1 MSDSQSQI
9 ILQFI
14 DRIVDENIKSAES
27 LASLK
32 FSVEEQRQEINEILG
47 VLKNGLRDDIKNHV
61 SATVGEVSGKLVEI
75 DKKYDSLARENEK
88 HNERNKEIDAVLS
101 DIRKKGMWFRGAV
114 ILVSSVATIIA
125 GFVYFSRVAG
135 TPKQNTSVQQ
145 PQQQHQS
152 NPGQQSQG
160 HQPTSNTP

>member
-27 LASLK
+27 LVSLK

-75 DKKYDSLARENEK
+75 DKKYDSLCSHIN
-88 HNERNKEIDAVLS
+88 
-101 DIRKKGMWFRGAV
+101 
-114 ILVSSVATIIA
+114 
-125 GFVYFSRVAG
+125 FSR
-135 TPKQNTSVQQ
+135 
-145 PQQQHQS
+145 
-152 NPGQQSQG
+152 
-160 HQPTSNTP
+160 

>member
-1 MSDSQSQI
+1 MADGQNQI

-27 LASLK
+27 LVSLK
-32 FSVEEQRQEINEILG
+32 FSVEEQRQEINEILST
-47 VLKNGLRDDIKNHV
+47 LKNGLRDDIKNHV
-61 SATVGEVSGKLVEI
+61 SNTVGEVSGKLTEI
-75 DKKYDSLARENEK
+75 DKKYDNLVRENEK

-125 GFVYFSRVAG
+125 GFVYFSRVAS
-135 TPKQNTSVQQ
+135 TPKQNTSIQQ
-145 PQQQHQS
+145 PQQQNNSGQS
-152 NPGQQSQG
+152 NQGNQPG
-160 HQPTSNTP
+160 SNIP

>member
-27 LASLK
+27 LVSLK
-32 FSVEEQRQEINEILG
+32 FSVEEQRQEINEILR

-61 SATVGEVSGKLVEI
+61 STTVGEVSGKLTEI
-75 DKKYDSLARENEK
+75 DKKYDNLVRENEK

-101 DIRKKGMWFRGAV
+101 DIRKKGVWFRGVV

-125 GFVYFSRVAG
+125 GFVYFSRVANN
-135 TPKQNTSVQQ
+135 PKQNASIQQ
-145 PQQQHQS
+145 PQQQNNSGQP
-152 NPGQQSQG
+152 NQRNQPG
-160 HQPTSNTP
+160 SNTP

>member
-1 MSDSQSQI
+1 MPDGQSQI

-27 LASLK
+27 LVSLK
-32 FSVEEQRQEINEILG
+32 FSVEEQRQEINEILAT
-47 VLKNGLRDDIKNHV
+47 LKNGLRDDIKNHV
-61 SATVGEVSGKLVEI
+61 SDRVGEVSGKLTEI
-75 DKKYDSLARENEK
+75 DKKYDTLVRENEK

-114 ILVSSVATIIA
+114 ILISSVATIIA

-135 TPKQNTSVQQ
+135 TPKQNTSIQQ
-145 PQQQHQS
+145 PQQNNS
-152 NPGQQSQG
+152 SGQPNQG
-160 HQPTSNTP
+160 NHPRSNTP